1 MKNFKILFFKKDKG
15 NRFILK
21 SFKEHPST
29 LNEFKNTLIQFGG
42 FNINNDSFIDSF
54 YKKYL
59 EIFKNIKN
67 TNPGDYSK
75 YNWGTKCL
83 DIDFKSST
91 DEYFISRGWSDIEMK
106 EIRKQK
112 YATGTIEF
120 QAQKHNISKNK
131 AKEKINETQKK
142 IKTKRQKTYKKYLEK
157 NPNYWKENVGYGV
170 KTLMNKKNISKE
182 DAIKL
187 YEEISKK
194 VSKANKEWAKD
205 KKENNPE
212 YWNSRTETQ
221 LKYWVNKGYSQN
233 KAREM
238 LKKRQTTF
246 SLDQC
251 IEKYGE
257 ECGIKIFN
265 DRQEKWLN
273 SFPKTNY
280 SKVSQEL
287 FIELYKAI
295 KNDFNEIY
303 FATLNDGTIL
313 EFNNGKNYE
322 YTLKLK
328 TSSIKP
334 DFFVKDTG
342 KIIEFDGVY
351 WHRKNPENK
360 KREEKRDREIKEAGY
375 DVYHVNESEYY
386 KNPEKV
392 IQDCINFLSN

>member
-1 MKNFKILFFKKDKG
+1 MKHFKSLFFNKFKG
-15 NRFILK
+15 RFNLK
-21 SFKEHPST
+21 EFRDIPVNKTRFKQVLT
-29 LNEFKNTLIQFGG
+29 TFGG
-42 FNINNDSFIDSF
+42 FNTKKDNFIDSF

-67 TNPGDYSK
+67 TNPDDYSK
-75 YNWGTKCL
+75 YYWKTKCL
-83 DIDFKSST
+83 ELNYPSSS
-91 DEYFISRGWSDIEMK
+91 DVFYQVRGWDETQIK
-106 EIRKQK
+106 KIRSEK
-112 YATGTIEF
+112 YATGTKQF
-120 QAQKHNISKNK
+120 QMKKHGISENE
-131 AKEKINETQKK
+131 AIEKISETQKK
-142 IKTKRQKTYKKYLEK
+142 IKNKRQKTYEKYLEE
-157 NPNYWKENVGYGV
+157 NPNYWKENVGYGI
-170 KTLMNKKNISKE
+170 KTLMNKKNIAEE
-182 DAIKL
+182 DATRL

-221 LKYWVNKGYSQN
+221 LRYWVNRGYSQN
-233 KAREM
+233 EAREM

-246 SLDQC
+246 SLDKC
-251 IEKYGE
+251 IEKYGK

-328 TSSIKP
+328 NSSIKP
-334 DFFVKDTG
+334 DFFIKDTG

-392 IQDCINFLSN
+392 IQDCINLLSN